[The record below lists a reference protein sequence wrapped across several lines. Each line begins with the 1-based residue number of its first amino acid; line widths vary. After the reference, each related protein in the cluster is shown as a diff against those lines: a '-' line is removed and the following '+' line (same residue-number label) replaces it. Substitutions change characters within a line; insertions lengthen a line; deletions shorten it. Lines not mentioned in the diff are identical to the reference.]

1 MLDKLLD
8 GGYISPADYVKRLPI
23 GSLIDR
29 DSLLEE
35 ISKKDSASGALKEES
50 EDTV

>member
-35 ISKKDSASGALKEES
+35 ISKKESAVGDTFAES
-50 EDTV
+50 EAKI